1 MHRNESRMCHWCF
14 YWCFGNN
21 PKYRRK
27 CLLIR
32 HLDNSFL
39 LMPLGGLPLPE
50 IIDNGLFEGE
60 RQRGG
65 GVKEWE
71 EKREGRLW

>member
-1 MHRNESRMCHWCF
+1 M
-14 YWCFGNN
+14 
-21 PKYRRK
+21 
-27 CLLIR
+27 LIR